1 MIAEGQEK
9 KVFRTELP
17 CTIVTM
23 AIVGMINWTYK
34 WFKQSGPLTMVQIT
48 DVFTDMVL
56 RAIVTEQA
64 MEEAKQFMIK
74 G

>member
-1 MIAEGQEK
+1 MIFYKRVIAEGQEA

-34 WFKQSGPLTMVQIT
+34 WFKQSGPLTMEQIT
-48 DVFTDMVL
+48 DVL
-56 RAIVTEQA
+56 PIWYYGQL
-64 MEEAKQFMIK
+64 
-74 G
+74 

>member
-1 MIAEGQEK
+1 ME
-9 KVFRTELP
+9 
-17 CTIVTM
+17 
-23 AIVGMINWTYK
+23 
-34 WFKQSGPLTMVQIT
+34 QIT

-64 MEEAKQFMIK
+64 MDEAKQFMIK